1 MIVRDRERVLTIVRF
16 PSLSIVVAI
25 PAGLVATKIVDGIRG
40 GRFKLRAFKTPLSQ
54 WYVVGR
60 TSPESIEKIQREL
73 VITSRVL
80 ESLVRNLLASN
91 QPIFAYLLGKEPQ
104 R

>member
-1 MIVRDRERVLTIVRF
+1 MIVRDRERILTIVRF

-40 GRFKLRAFKTPLSQ
+40 GRFKLRAFKTPLSE

-60 TSPESIEKIQREL
+60 TSPKSIEKIQREL

-80 ESLVRNLLASN
+80 ESLVRNLLSSN
-91 QPIFAYLLGKEPQ
+91 QTIFAYLLGKEPQ